1 MKILFES
8 AISSKDL
15 AICEKSRIPPLAGK
29 QKTCLRGAEKL
40 SHISFLDLPDRGQRW
55 STLSKAAIS
64 RVENDFVPP
73 LCSQE
78 RGNATFLRTGQN
90 WRFSNER

>member
-8 AISSKDL
+8 VINSEDL
-15 AICEKSRIPPLAGK
+15 ATCEKSRIPPLAGR
-29 QKTCLRGAEKL
+29 QKTCLRDAEKL

-55 STLSKAAIS
+55 STLRKSTIS
-64 RVENDFVPP
+64 RVEKDFVP
-73 LCSQE
+73 CAHR
-78 RGNATFLRTGQN
+78 RGGVRFFLGTGQN